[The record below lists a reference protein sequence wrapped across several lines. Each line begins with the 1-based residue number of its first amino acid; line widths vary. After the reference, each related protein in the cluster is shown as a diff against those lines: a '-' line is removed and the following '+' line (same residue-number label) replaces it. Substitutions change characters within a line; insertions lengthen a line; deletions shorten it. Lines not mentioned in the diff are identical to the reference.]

1 MPTIQELREQRNA
14 KAREARN
21 LVENNEGDKWTP
33 EMGAKVDELLAEVH
47 RLDDDI
53 ARYQK
58 VLDATADDAVQNT
71 VTEAVNRFQRDNSGK
86 DVNPATA
93 PAAALFAKWLRKG
106 DNALSAEEWQ
116 QVNNALSTG
125 TGSEGGYTVQTDVA
139 KFILEAMKEYGGMR
153 EVATVIHTAQGNPM
167 SWPTSDGTSE
177 IGEIVDENA
186 SATDSDVSFGT
197 MALSVYKFS
206 SKAIAVPIELLQDS
220 SVDIEAFVRRRI
232 AERLWRITNRMFT
245 VGTGTN
251 QPKGI
256 VTASASGRIGVSG
269 QTSSVTY
276 EDLIDLEHSVD
287 PAYRRLGCG
296 WMFHDNTLREL
307 KKLKDAQGRPIWLP
321 DVIGGAP
328 AAILGYGYTV
338 NQDVPTMTAN
348 AKSIL
353 FGKLSA
359 YVIRDAMEMVFHR
372 FTDSAYAKK
381 GQVGFLAFSRS
392 GGNLLDVGGA
402 VKHYQNAAS

>member
-71 VTEAVNRFQRDNSGK
+71 VTEAVNRFQRDNYGK
-86 DVNPATA
+86 DVNPAT
-93 PAAALFAKWLRKG
+93 ALFAKWLRKG

-139 KFILEAMKEYGGMR
+139 KVILEAMKEYGGMR

-177 IGEIVDENA
+177 MGEIVDENA
-186 SATDSDVSFGT
+186 SATDADVTFGT
-197 MALSVYKFS
+197 MALPVYKFS
-206 SKAIAVPIELLQDS
+206 SKVITVPIELLQDS
-220 SVDIEAFVRRRI
+220 TVDIEAFVRRRI
-232 AERLWRITNRMFT
+232 AERLWRITNRMYT
-245 VGTGTN
+245 AGTGTN
-251 QPKGI
+251 QPMGI
-256 VTASASGRIGVSG
+256 VPASAAGKVGASGETASVS
-269 QTSSVTY
+269 Y
-276 EDLIDLEHSVD
+276 EALVDLEHSVD
-287 PAYRRLGCG
+287 PAYRRTGCG

-338 NQDVPTMTAN
+338 NQDVPQMAAN